1 MIEAVNGLLVTA
13 VIALGRWVPKKGF
26 VANFF
31 RAGDESQEKALAYPR
46 NMCSN
51 AVGDQ
56 RIFRAMTSGLYRRV
70 NQILGRLWR
79 RDSGIRGRNRNA
91 A

>member
-13 VIALGRWVPKKGF
+13 VLALGRWIPKKGF
-26 VANFF
+26 VANPL
-31 RAGDESQEKALAYPR
+31 RAGDESQEKALAYTR
-46 NMCSN
+46 SICSN
-51 AVGDQ
+51 AVRNQ
-56 RIFRAMTSGLYRRV
+56 RILRVMTSGLCRRV

-79 RDSGIRGRNRNA
+79 RDSGIRERKRNA